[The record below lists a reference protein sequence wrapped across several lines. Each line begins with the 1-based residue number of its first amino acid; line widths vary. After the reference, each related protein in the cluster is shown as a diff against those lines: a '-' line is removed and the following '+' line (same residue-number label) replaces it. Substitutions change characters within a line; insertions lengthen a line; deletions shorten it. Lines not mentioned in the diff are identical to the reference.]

1 MKRWLSY
8 IVMAVLCG
16 FYCSS
21 CSDETFEG
29 QGPDTGAPVVRLTIA
44 LPGTNCAIGGYEENA
59 YPDNLDPETEG
70 QRSIDANDIYVL
82 QFVDDKLYHVITD
95 LAISQPDGLQVRTL
109 TGHILFAPGRTE
121 LVVLANLNQQEGI
134 ASITAED
141 LLTSYNGQAQ
151 SEIYKDL
158 IYSYPTANWNL
169 ENNKLPMWG
178 TTGVISI
185 SSTTDASCNLYR
197 GVAKMGVQVDEDCT
211 NFQLK
216 EIYVYRVNDKGY
228 CAAPTQK
235 PSSDM
240 QIQFAETD
248 IPETASPRTDPLKY
262 VVPESEDT
270 DYIVTGK
277 RFLNQIYLSEVKNT
291 GMDSDKQLK
300 VVVGGIYGGEGIEG
314 AGKMNYYRIDMKDD
328 KGGGVADFDIIRNHS
343 YVFNITKVANPGTPT
358 PDEALEND
366 VVALTVTVDRWADDY
381 MRGVPDQYTLTTD
394 KSVIICKKFNDVST
408 KTLDIW
414 TDYSDGWY
422 IEPIAGQD
430 LSWLTIDKESGSANS
445 TTTVSVTPNFENRGI
460 TRTTRFYVVAGSIK
474 KEITVIMPQP
484 PTANCYIVGEG
495 EHELIVSIK
504 GNGNDGIAPEG
515 KNIVPGNGDAALTPV
530 KIGVI
535 WETEAGL
542 IQLKDAGTDRYV
554 SNTRGRMTY
563 ADYDLNT
570 NSIKYTVNLGGA
582 SIGGVTGGNALI
594 GAFNDRDQVV
604 WSWHIWVAPDMIDPG
619 TQEVYE
625 HMVEKWTLND
635 YDVLDRNLGALSN
648 KPVGNSSVASM
659 GLLYQWGRKDPF
671 IGAGYSND
679 NFKDTGVLPVVH
691 YYEDWGVQS
700 GAAIAMNDQAIPTT
714 IQHPTRL
721 VYGGGNSSPTGL
733 SSIPG
738 YGGYLWG
745 TNNGLSTTVKDLGSK
760 TIYDP
765 CPVGYRVPPVD
776 AFVFSKKI
784 EVEKYERGERIGDIT
799 LEKKE
804 SEDYGMPIFYREWDS
819 GDNEWDDD
827 YDFQENGKLKGGK
840 DSAKRYEVY
849 KAVLSIDWKTLTSE
863 KDNWRFN
870 VMYVPH
876 FVNKM
881 NDTKIQ
887 WGDSNADEISIYDG
901 SYVSNADYYGFYLNY
916 ESLNEPKLTA
926 EKKQGSYSHENKRA
940 DYYYNPVA
948 GQPITW
954 LPLTGAY
961 DPTKG
966 FTFKGQ
972 NNSTISIE
980 QGSSIT
986 VNSFLWTNSSI
997 LSEDNKWIPGAMF
1010 LHGAEIGSGGSG
1022 RHIHGLTQSNI
1033 RAESHYAG
1041 AVRCVRDRAKTKWDI
1056 NSLTPTASISRA
1068 KGSTT
1073 TISIVSVNAT
1083 WELVNPGAPWLQVT
1097 PDSGNA
1103 DKGRGTTITL
1113 KMLKEMPSGTSTT
1126 LAFRIANETEDREV
1140 TVTVN

>member
-44 LPGTNCAIGGYEENA
+44 LPGTSRAIGGYEENA

-240 QIQFAETD
+240 QIQFSETD

-277 RFLNQIYLSEVKNT
+277 RFLNQIYLSEVKNA
-291 GMDSDKQLK
+291 GMDPDKQLK
-300 VVVGGIYGGEGIEG
+300 VVVGGIYEGEGIEG

-343 YVFNITKVANPGTPT
+343 YVFNITKVVNPGTPT

-430 LSWLTIDKESGSANS
+430 LSWLTIDRESGSANS

-484 PTANCYIVGEG
+484 PTANFYLVDEG

-515 KNIVPGNGDAALTPV
+515 IDIVPGEGDASLTPV

-542 IQLKDAGTDRYV
+542 IQLRDAGTGRYV
-554 SNTRGRMTY
+554 SNTNGRMTY
-563 ADYDLNT
+563 ADYDPNT
-570 NSIKYTVNLGGA
+570 NSIKYTVNLNGA

-594 GAFNDRDQVV
+594 GAFNDRNQVV

-619 TQEVYE
+619 TQEVHE
-625 HMVEKWTLND
+625 HMVENWTLND

-691 YYEDWGVQS
+691 YYEGWGVQS

-776 AFVFSKKI
+776 AFVFSKKV
-784 EVEKYERGERIGDIT
+784 EVKKYKRGERLGEIT
-799 LEKKE
+799 LKKE
-804 SEDYGMPIFYREWDS
+804 DSKDYGMPIFYRKWDS
-819 GDNEWDDD
+819 EDNEWDDD

-840 DSAKRYEVY
+840 DSAKKYEVY

-997 LSEDNKWIPGAMF
+997 RSEDNKWIPGAMF

>member
-1 MKRWLSY
+1 
-8 IVMAVLCG
+8 
-16 FYCSS
+16 
-21 CSDETFEG
+21 
-29 QGPDTGAPVVRLTIA
+29 
-44 LPGTNCAIGGYEENA
+44 
-59 YPDNLDPETEG
+59 
-70 QRSIDANDIYVL
+70 
-82 QFVDDKLYHVITD
+82 
-95 LAISQPDGLQVRTL
+95 
-109 TGHILFAPGRTE
+109 
-121 LVVLANLNQQEGI
+121 
-134 ASITAED
+134 
-141 LLTSYNGQAQ
+141 
-151 SEIYKDL
+151 
-158 IYSYPTANWNL
+158 
-169 ENNKLPMWG
+169 
-178 TTGVISI
+178 
-185 SSTTDASCNLYR
+185 
-197 GVAKMGVQVDEDCT
+197 
-211 NFQLK
+211 
-216 EIYVYRVNDKGY
+216 
-228 CAAPTQK
+228 
-235 PSSDM
+235 
-240 QIQFAETD
+240 
-248 IPETASPRTDPLKY
+248 
-262 VVPESEDT
+262 
-270 DYIVTGK
+270 
-277 RFLNQIYLSEVKNT
+277 
-291 GMDSDKQLK
+291 
-300 VVVGGIYGGEGIEG
+300 
-314 AGKMNYYRIDMKDD
+314 
-328 KGGGVADFDIIRNHS
+328 
-343 YVFNITKVANPGTPT
+343 
-358 PDEALEND
+358 
-366 VVALTVTVDRWADDY
+366 
-381 MRGVPDQYTLTTD
+381 
-394 KSVIICKKFNDVST
+394 
-408 KTLDIW
+408 
-414 TDYSDGWY
+414 
-422 IEPIAGQD
+422 
-430 LSWLTIDKESGSANS
+430 
-445 TTTVSVTPNFENRGI
+445 
-460 TRTTRFYVVAGSIK
+460 
-474 KEITVIMPQP
+474 
-484 PTANCYIVGEG
+484 
-495 EHELIVSIK
+495 
-504 GNGNDGIAPEG
+504 
-515 KNIVPGNGDAALTPV
+515 
-530 KIGVI
+530 
-535 WETEAGL
+535 
-542 IQLKDAGTDRYV
+542 
-554 SNTRGRMTY
+554 
-563 ADYDLNT
+563 
-570 NSIKYTVNLGGA
+570 
-582 SIGGVTGGNALI
+582 
-594 GAFNDRDQVV
+594 
-604 WSWHIWVAPDMIDPG
+604 MIDPG
-619 TQEVYE
+619 TQEVHE
-625 HMVEKWTLND
+625 HMVENWTLND

-691 YYEDWGVQS
+691 YYEGWGVQS

-776 AFVFSKKI
+776 AFVFSKKV
-784 EVEKYERGERIGDIT
+784 EVKKYKRGERLGEIT
-799 LEKKE
+799 LKKE
-804 SEDYGMPIFYREWDS
+804 DSKDYGMPIFYRKWDS
-819 GDNEWDDD
+819 EDNEWDDD

-840 DSAKRYEVY
+840 DSAKKYEVY

-997 LSEDNKWIPGAMF
+997 RSEDNKWIPGAMF

>member
-44 LPGTNCAIGGYEENA
+44 LPGTSRAIGGYEENA

-240 QIQFAETD
+240 QIQFSETD

-277 RFLNQIYLSEVKNT
+277 RFLNQIYLSEVKNA
-291 GMDSDKQLK
+291 GMDPDKQLK
-300 VVVGGIYGGEGIEG
+300 VVVGGIYEGEGIEG
-314 AGKMNYYRIDMKDD
+314 AGKMNYYRIDMK
-328 KGGGVADFDIIRNHS
+328 ADFDIIRNHS
-343 YVFNITKVANPGTPT
+343 YVFNITKVVNPGTPT

-430 LSWLTIDKESGSANS
+430 LSWLTIDRESGSANS

-484 PTANCYIVGEG
+484 PTANCYIVDEG

-515 KNIVPGNGDAALTPV
+515 IDIVPGEGDASLTPV

-542 IQLKDAGTDRYV
+542 IQLRDAGTGRYV
-554 SNTRGRMTY
+554 SNTNGRMTY
-563 ADYDLNT
+563 ADYDPNT
-570 NSIKYTVNLGGA
+570 NSIKYTVNLNGA

-594 GAFNDRDQVV
+594 GAFNDRNQVV

-619 TQEVYE
+619 TQEVHE
-625 HMVEKWTLND
+625 HMVENWTLND

-691 YYEDWGVQS
+691 YYEGWGVQS

-776 AFVFSKKI
+776 AFVFSKKV
-784 EVEKYERGERIGDIT
+784 EVKKYKRGERLGEIT
-799 LEKKE
+799 LKKE
-804 SEDYGMPIFYREWDS
+804 DSKDYGMPIFYRKWDS
-819 GDNEWDDD
+819 EDNEWDDD

-840 DSAKRYEVY
+840 DSAKKYEVY

-997 LSEDNKWIPGAMF
+997 RSEDNKWIPGAMF

>member
-44 LPGTNCAIGGYEENA
+44 LPGTSRAIGGYEENA

-240 QIQFAETD
+240 QIQFSETD

-277 RFLNQIYLSEVKNT
+277 RFLNQIYLSEVKNA
-291 GMDSDKQLK
+291 GMDPDKQLK
-300 VVVGGIYGGEGIEG
+300 VVVGGIYEGEGIEG

-343 YVFNITKVANPGTPT
+343 YVFNITKVVNPGTPT

-430 LSWLTIDKESGSANS
+430 LSWLTIDRESGSANS

-484 PTANCYIVGEG
+484 PTANCYIVDEG

-515 KNIVPGNGDAALTPV
+515 IDIVPGEGDASLTPV

-542 IQLKDAGTDRYV
+542 IQLRDAGTGSYV
-554 SNTRGRMTY
+554 SNTKGRMTY
-563 ADYDLNT
+563 ADYDPNT
-570 NSIKYTVNLGGA
+570 NSIKYTVNLNGA
-582 SIGGVTGGNALI
+582 NIGGVTGGNALI
-594 GAFNDRDQVV
+594 GAFNDRNQVV

-619 TQEVYE
+619 TQEVHE
-625 HMVEKWTLND
+625 HMVENWTLND

-691 YYEDWGVQS
+691 YYEGWGVQNGGS
-700 GAAIAMNDQAIPTT
+700 IRMDDNAIPTT

-776 AFVFSKKI
+776 AFVFSKKV
-784 EVEKYERGERIGDIT
+784 EVKKYKRGERIGEIT

-997 LSEDNKWIPGAMF
+997 RSEDNKWIPGAMF

>member
-44 LPGTNCAIGGYEENA
+44 LPGTSRAIGGYEENA

-240 QIQFAETD
+240 QIQFSETD

-277 RFLNQIYLSEVKNT
+277 RFLNQIYLSEVKNAGT
-291 GMDSDKQLK
+291 DPDKQLK
-300 VVVGGIYGGEGIEG
+300 VVVGGIYEGEGIEG

-430 LSWLTIDKESGSANS
+430 FSWLTIDKESGSANS

-484 PTANCYIVGEG
+484 PTANCYIVDEG

-515 KNIVPGNGDAALTPV
+515 IDIVPGEGDAALTPV

-542 IQLKDAGTDRYV
+542 IQLRDAGTGRYV
-554 SNTRGRMTY
+554 SNTNGRMTY
-563 ADYDLNT
+563 ADYDPNT
-570 NSIKYTVNLGGA
+570 NSIKYTVNLNGA

-594 GAFNDRDQVV
+594 GAFNDRNQVV
-604 WSWHIWVAPDMIDPG
+604 WSWHIWVAPDMIDPN

-625 HMVEKWTLND
+625 HMVENWTLND

-648 KPVGNSSVASM
+648 KPVDNSSVASM

-784 EVEKYERGERIGDIT
+784 EVEKYERGDSIE
-799 LEKKE
+799 EKILQPRE
-804 SEDYGMPIFYREWDS
+804 SKDYGRPIYYRQWIS
-819 GDNEWDDD
+819 AFGGMWGP
-827 YDFQENGKLKGGK
+827 FQRKLSGKLEGGILSEIK
-840 DSAKRYEVY
+840 YLVYE
-849 KAVLSIDWKTLTSE
+849 AVLSIDWKTLTSE

-876 FVNKM
+876 FVNNM
-881 NDTKIQ
+881 DDTKIQ

-1010 LHGAEIGSGGSG
+1010 LHGAEIGGGGSG

>member
-44 LPGTNCAIGGYEENA
+44 LPGTSRAIGGYEENV
-59 YPDNLDPETEG
+59 YPDNLDSQTEG

-82 QFVDDKLYHVITD
+82 QFVNDKLYHVITD
-95 LAISQPDGLQVRTL
+95 LTISQPDGAQERTL
-109 TGHILFAPGRTE
+109 TGHILSAPGSTE

-134 ASITAED
+134 EDITAEN
-141 LLTSYNGQAQ
+141 LLASYKGQAQ
-151 SEIYKDL
+151 NEIYENL
-158 IYSYPTANWNL
+158 IYSYPTANWKL

-185 SSTTDASCNLYR
+185 SSATEARCNLYR
-197 GVAKMGVQVDEDCT
+197 GVAKMGVQVDEYCT

-216 EIYVYRVNDKGY
+216 EIYVYRINDKGY

-240 QIQFAETD
+240 QIQFSETD
-248 IPETASPRTDPLKY
+248 IPETASPRTAPLKY

-277 RFLNQIYLSEVKNT
+277 RFLNQIYLSEVKNAGT
-291 GMDSDKQLK
+291 DPDKQLK
-300 VVVGGIYGGEGIEG
+300 VVVGGIYEGEGIEG

-343 YVFNITKVANPGTPT
+343 YVFNITKVVNPGTPT

-366 VVALTVTVDRWADDY
+366 VVTLTVAVDRWADDY

-394 KSVIICKKFNDVST
+394 KSVITCSKFNDVSA

-422 IEPIAGQD
+422 IEPIADED
-430 LSWLTIDKESGSANS
+430 LSWLTIDRRNGSANN

-542 IQLKDAGTDRYV
+542 IQLKDAGTGSYV
-554 SNTRGRMTY
+554 SNTQGRMTY
-563 ADYDLNT
+563 ADYDPNT
-570 NSIKYTVNLGGA
+570 NSIKYTVNLNGA

-604 WSWHIWVAPDMIDPG
+604 WSWHIWVAPDMIDPS

-625 HMVEKWTLND
+625 HMVENWTLND

-648 KPVGNSSVASM
+648 KPEGDNSVASM

-671 IGAGYSND
+671 IGAGHSND
-679 NFKDTGVLPVVH
+679 DFTGTGVLPVVH
-691 YYEDWGVQS
+691 YYEGWGVQNGGS
-700 GAAIAMNDQAIPTT
+700 IRMDDNAIPTT

-776 AFVFSKKI
+776 AFVFSKKGEKEGYRQGAFI
-784 EVEKYERGERIGDIT
+784 EEITIPKRGSKSYGKPVYYQRWNSVFEWWNDLDLQRDGT
-799 LEKKE
+799 LE
-804 SEDYGMPIFYREWDS
+804 
-819 GDNEWDDD
+819 
-827 YDFQENGKLKGGK
+827 GGK
-840 DSAKRYEVY
+840 
-849 KAVLSIDWKTLTSE
+849 TSE
-863 KDNWRFN
+863 RKYRVYEAVYTTYWETLITSETENWRLN

-876 FVNKM
+876 YVNNM
-881 NDTKIQ
+881 SDTRIQ
-887 WGDSNADEISIYDG
+887 WGDNSDVGNIYLYDG
-901 SYVSNADYYGFYLNY
+901 SYVKKADYYGFYLNY
-916 ESLNEPKLTA
+916 ESVNEPKLTTD
-926 EKKQGSYSHENKRA
+926 KKRGYYGSNNNA
-940 DYYYNPVA
+940 DYYYNPVS
-948 GQPITW
+948 GQPVTW

-966 FTFKGQ
+966 FSFKNGG
-972 NNSTISIE
+972 STISIE

-986 VNSFLWTNSSI
+986 VNSFLWTNSSVQSG
-997 LSEDNKWIPGAMF
+997 SEWIPGAMF
-1010 LHGAEIGSGGSG
+1010 LHGTETGGGGSG
-1022 RHIHGLTQSNI
+1022 RHIHGLTKTDI
-1033 RAESHYAG
+1033 RAEPHYAG
-1041 AVRCVRDRAKTKWDI
+1041 TVRCVRDRAKTKWDI
-1056 NSLTPTASISRA
+1056 NSLTSSASISRTV
-1068 KGSTT
+1068 GSTT